1 LRSRKIAGVTSALL
15 DFYRGRGVDAAG
27 RTIEDIWAWDRR
39 RLEMVHDYIQWLFPL
54 PAPSRFNPAAP
65 LLSAADIAA
74 FGEDADLRARASR
87 SLDLMLAF
95 YGLERRESA
104 VVRRA
109 GFAAETGWV
118 EPLNHNHLRLT
129 RIMSFLR
136 HIGLKAQ
143 ADALRACLE
152 DIAAHEGAAAI
163 SPETLA
169 FWRASKDV

>member
-1 LRSRKIAGVTSALL
+1 LRSRKIAGVTSTLL

-27 RTIEDIWAWDRR
+27 RTIEDIWAWDHR

-74 FGEDADLRARASR
+74 FREDADLRARASR

-95 YGLERRESA
+95 YGLEHREGA
-104 VVRRA
+104 VVRRTA
-109 GFAAETGWV
+109 FGVAPGWV
-118 EPLNHNHLRLT
+118 EPLNYNHLRLT

-136 HIGLKAQ
+136 YIGLKAP
-143 ADALRACLE
+143 ADALLACLE